1 MSHAYLDN
9 ALPNMVKSTQDQLRH
24 ERAALWKAKALNRQL
39 MGDATWMPCGA
50 VESPE
55 DWDMFE
61 PSKKID
67 QSVNGGKKRKR
78 EQATESNT
86 TEAEAIDIIHH
97 VVGPVKLSDAP
108 LDQEVTEPSLASLT
122 DQPTVE
128 TGSVMNKET
137 VQEAAGGDIKMADEP
152 EAKESA
158 YTEHAEDAEIA
169 GAGNAPG
176 PPAINGEKVEE
187 NSEVNPA
194 EALTLDERNNTEA
207 ENPTE
212 NEGKAEKQ
220 GDQEQ
225 SEADDATPPP
235 PARRITRALAA
246 ESADAQDTAATPPD
260 SPTPTLTSDSSSS
273 LLQIDPLFLIPPSAQ
288 PSKTGS
294 ALYGLPADEAGE
306 TRKLLTTYIQ
316 KQEESIR
323 GLEAVLSK
331 LMKAKRLR
339 NEVLEMC
346 KAEGHIGEMSDGE
359 DWIDYE
365 QWNLQPGELRKGR
378 DEDEDAVEENT
389 IGGRKGKRR
398 ARN

>member
-9 ALPNMVKSTQDQLRH
+9 ALPNMVKKTQDQLRH
-24 ERAALWKAKALNRQL
+24 ERATLWKAKALNRQL
-39 MGDATWMPCGA
+39 MGDATWAPCGA
-50 VESPE
+50 VESLE
-55 DWDMFE
+55 DWDLFE
-61 PSKKID
+61 PSKKIE
-67 QSVNGGKKRKR
+67 QSVTGGKKRKR

-86 TEAEAIDIIHH
+86 MESEAIDITDHAG
-97 VVGPVKLSDAP
+97 GPVKLSDAA

-122 DQPTVE
+122 DRPTVE
-128 TGSVMNKET
+128 EGSLMTKET
-137 VQEAAGGDIKMADEP
+137 VQKAANVDIKMADEP
-152 EAKESA
+152 ERKQSA
-158 YTEHAEDAEIA
+158 YTNGAEERADDSEMA
-169 GAGNAPG
+169 GAGKALG
-176 PPAINGEKVEE
+176 SPAINGENVEE
-187 NSEVNPA
+187 NSEIKTVEVPAVDTGPKPENPA
-194 EALTLDERNNTEA
+194 DEAKI
-207 ENPTE
+207 ENQGQ
-212 NEGKAEKQ
+212 EGH
-220 GDQEQ
+220 
-225 SEADDATPPP
+225 SEVDDATPPP

-246 ESADAQDTAATPPD
+246 ESADAQDTGATPPG
-260 SPTPTLTSDSSSS
+260 SPTPTLTSDSSS
-273 LLQIDPLFLIPPSAQ
+273 LLQIDPLFLILPSAH

-294 ALYGLPADEAGE
+294 ALYGLPTDEAAE

-323 GLEAVLSK
+323 GLEAVLAK
-331 LMKAKRLR
+331 LMKAQRLR
-339 NEVLEMC
+339 SEVLEMC